1 MGFLNSC
8 QTALSDSSFRRHV
21 KGSLENGRHRRQP
34 VAHPIFQPACW
45 HKGHGII
52 PRSEEEKDVTIL
64 IERQELIG
72 GREDRFC
79 GQLEEVIE
87 ELLVLQNVGP
97 VTPACHVTSQELFKG
112 V

>member
-1 MGFLNSC
+1 MSRVP
-8 QTALSDSSFRRHV
+8 SRMVDID
-21 KGSLENGRHRRQP
+21 GSQLPTPFFNQLAGT
-34 VAHPIFQPACW
+34 
-45 HKGHGII
+45 KTGHGII